1 MAEII
6 QPMRHLSFG
15 APFTFVLGNPAL
27 LNAGTLGATMQF
39 PEDGILNW
47 IHIEYGAGV
56 FITSA
61 GPSIG
66 DVAGAFLMEGVS
78 AGVVNIGST
87 SYSPGVLWNRSDNA
101 LAAVAGNFTTVFSTS
116 ADIQYSGKLVRQ
128 GTAFTVYLVTPSY
141 ATTGVQYGVQVC
153 MNYWSL
159 DAYRS
164 QNKNNQFMA
173 SIKS

>member
-1 MAEII
+1 MPDII
-6 QPMRHLSFG
+6 QPMRHLTFG

-39 PEDGILNW
+39 PEDGILDW
-47 IHIEYGAGV
+47 IHIEYGVGV
-56 FITSA
+56 FFTSP

-78 AGVVNIGST
+78 AGVVNIGSS
-87 SYSPGVLWNRSDNA
+87 SYAPSVLWSRSDNP
-101 LAAVAGNFTTVFSTS
+101 LAAAAGNFTTTFSTS
-116 ADIQYSGKLVRQ
+116 ADIQYPGKLVRQ
-128 GTAFTVYLVTPSY
+128 GTSFSIYLVSPST
-141 ATTGVQYGVQVC
+141 ATTGVQYGVQVS

-164 QNKNNQFMA
+164 QIKRNNFLDSNKP
-173 SIKS
+173 